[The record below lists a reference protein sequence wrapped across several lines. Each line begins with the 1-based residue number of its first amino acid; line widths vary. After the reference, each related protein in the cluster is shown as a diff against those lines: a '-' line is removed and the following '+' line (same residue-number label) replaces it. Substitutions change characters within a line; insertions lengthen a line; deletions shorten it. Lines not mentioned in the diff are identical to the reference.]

1 MESQKRPHEDIL
13 DEENDGDGPSSPP
26 AKAPRLAIEYVLVRL
41 YWSRCRLTLSVLSIL
56 LLQ

>member
-26 AKAPRLAIEYVLVRL
+26 AKAPRLAIVYVLVRL
-41 YWSRCRLTLSVLSIL
+41 TGVDFA
-56 LLQ
+56 